1 MLSIVTWQVHLE
13 SPLVVGVDIFVEILR
28 QKSCKDIAIIGT
40 CFFFPP
46 KKKSLFSSSTL
57 R

>member
-28 QKSCKDIAIIGT
+28 QKSCKDIAIIET
-40 CFFFPP
+40 CFFSHH
-46 KKKSLFSSSTL
+46 KKKVYFHHQL
-57 R
+57 